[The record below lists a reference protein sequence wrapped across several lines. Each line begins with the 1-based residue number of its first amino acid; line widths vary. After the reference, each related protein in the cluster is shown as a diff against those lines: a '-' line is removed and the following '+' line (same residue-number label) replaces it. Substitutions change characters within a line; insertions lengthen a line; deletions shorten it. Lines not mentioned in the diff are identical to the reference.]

1 MFLCVSV
8 SERDGK
14 EKKPFLFFPVSGVF
28 DKQPP
33 VLYDSLAMICK
44 VLSNLH
50 DPAIP

>member
-1 MFLCVSV
+1 MFLCMSV
-8 SERDGK
+8 SEKDGK
-14 EKKPFLFFPVSGVF
+14 EKPFLVFLVSGVF

-50 DPAIP
+50 DPVIP